1 MDTCP
6 TKRFPQLL
14 QFGGVSARRFVV
26 CIDLL
31 CMYRDYQ
38 SHKTN
43 KHTCRKVV
51 FGDKI
56 KQSFCSYTVSSDI
69 KIDYNLVTIRRS
81 NLPHIN
87 LIFRG

>member
-1 MDTCP
+1 MLWH
-6 TKRFPQLL
+6 PQLL

-56 KQSFCSYTVSSDI
+56 KQSFCSYTVSSAI

-81 NLPHIN
+81 NLPNIN
-87 LIFRG
+87 WKLHGTLPV